1 MNIPPNSD
9 NPTMDP
15 VSCLRTYI
23 NRTSE
28 YRDKE
33 ERPLF
38 LSLTSPFKAISSA
51 RIAFIL
57 DEEIALAGLADKGF
71 FWENRFD
78 QLELIAVNSGVL
90 PETVMQI
97 GRWKTKEVFLIHYVY
112 PNTRQSYTTN
122 LLK

>member
-51 RIAFIL
+51 IIAFIL
-57 DEEIALAGLADKGF
+57 DEVIALAGLADKGF
-71 FWENRFD
+71 FGEIVSTNW
-78 QLELIAVNSGVL
+78 
-90 PETVMQI
+90 
-97 GRWKTKEVFLIHYVY
+97 
-112 PNTRQSYTTN
+112 SYDSC
-122 LLK
+122 

>member
-1 MNIPPNSD
+1 MNTPPNSD

-15 VSCLRTYI
+15 VSCLKTYI
-23 NRTSE
+23 DRTSE
-28 YRDKE
+28 HRDKE

-57 DEEIALAGLADKGF
+57 DEVSALAGLAEKGF
-71 FWENRFD
+71 SAKSFRPTGATK
-78 QLELIAVNSGVL
+78 AVNSGVL

-97 GRWKTKEVFLIHYVY
+97 GRWKTKEVFLNHYVY
-112 PNTRQSYTTN
+112 PHAPQSYTTN